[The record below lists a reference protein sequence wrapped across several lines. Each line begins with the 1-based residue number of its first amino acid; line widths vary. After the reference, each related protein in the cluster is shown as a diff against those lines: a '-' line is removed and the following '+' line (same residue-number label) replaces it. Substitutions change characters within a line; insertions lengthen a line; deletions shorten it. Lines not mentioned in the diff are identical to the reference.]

1 MGRLRHLDRLAVK
14 YDSWSRIDAERT
26 DVRTA
31 ACVGQIIDSEDK
43 LSGLGF
49 RVGREIVIFAV
60 RILATTSDV
69 ELAENISLTILD
81 KTHSEVCG
89 SVICVDAKISLDH
102 FNATEISRGRKD
114 DLSTYD
120 SRAGKS
126 LGIAIR
132 SI

>member
-1 MGRLRHLDRLAVK
+1 MSRLRHLDRLAVK
-14 YDSWSRIDAERT
+14 YDSRSRIDAERT

-31 ACVGQIIDSEDK
+31 ALVGQIIHRENK
-43 LSGLGF
+43 LSRLGF

-60 RILATTSDV
+60 RILATASDV

-89 SVICVDAKISLDH
+89 SVICVDTKISLDH
-102 FNATEISRGRKD
+102 FDATEISRGRKN
-114 DLSTYD
+114 DLATCYR
-120 SRAGKS
+120 RAGKS